1 MFVVGDIDRLVR
13 QHDGNPLMD
22 PIRLLEARVI
32 EQVFV
37 GEIQQALLVGGTGE
51 DLQSRA
57 SSVMDTS

>member
-1 MFVVGDIDRLVR
+1 
-13 QHDGNPLMD
+13 MD

-51 DLQSRA
+51 DLRSRA